1 MERNRMYLYQILT
14 LALSFQAISGNGILQ
29 ELEKLQQ
36 YSQVLQ
42 L

>member
-1 MERNRMYLYQILT
+1 MERNRMYLIRILT
-14 LALSFQAISGNGILQ
+14 LASSFQAISANGILQ